1 MARGPR
7 HPFID
12 LPRAVEMIDRMKN
25 YTGRPGRAP
34 AMSVIEEAWGY
45 TSKSSSGTKTVAALR
60 YFGLIEDDI
69 QDKLGKSIKLTQR
82 ALHILLAHEGSDEKK
97 QALKDAALSPD
108 LYLYCWKEWGCNFPP
123 SMRTTLLL
131 KKGFAE
137 KSVDSFIRDYR
148 KTIEYAGLS
157 NNNTALSKTVDNGDV
172 SEDGHD
178 DSEKLEYS
186 SYDSEIGSIQESIV
200 EKKNIYN
207 QQQQGKSKKIPMRQ
221 AIWPLD
227 EGEAKFQW
235 PAEMSHVSL
244 TRLEAWI
251 ELIKSD
257 IKNSARATSSP
268 PAEDTDSE

>member
-12 LPRAVEMIDRMKN
+12 LPKAVEMVERMKS
-25 YTGRPGRAP
+25 YTGRPGSAP
-34 AMSVIEEAWGY
+34 AMSIIKEAWRY
-45 TSKSSSGTKTVAALR
+45 SPKSSSGSKTVAALR

-82 ALHILLAHEGSDEKK
+82 ALHILLAHDGSDEKK
-97 QALKDAALSPD
+97 QALKDAALSPN
-108 LYLYCWKEWGCNFPP
+108 LYLYCWKEWGYNFPP
-123 SMRTTLLL
+123 SMRTALLL

-137 KSVDSFIRDYR
+137 KSVDSFIRDYK

-157 NNNTALSKTVDNGDV
+157 NNDVVPSKTVND
-172 SEDGHD
+172 DGISDDIDD
-178 DSEKLEYS
+178 DSDMLEYS
-186 SYDSEIGSIQESIV
+186 GYDGETGSNQNSIV

-207 QQQQGKSKKIPMRQ
+207 QQQQRKSEKIPMRQ

-235 PAEMSHVSL
+235 PAEMSHDSL

-257 IKNSARATSSP
+257 IKNSAKATSRP
-268 PAEDTDSE
+268 RAEDTDSE